1 MPVRPNL
8 LKREVRLGHPRL
20 VLSADVSWRSE
31 PGINRAYVWLSDGR
45 GVGYRDLDMGLDFP
59 SGPEHAGLLSAS
71 VEEWLATY
79 GVPCRRLDVVEP
91 LPASET
97 GVGLGAWWRR
107 RRRLKQEASLERG
120 QREWRLDHPLWRV
133 PTDPPRGDWRDL
145 VRNEPGQALW
155 DHLAT
160 LFELKARQER
170 NAWRHA
176 AQGEESLA
184 AELWRI
190 ARPGQWRYL
199 HSVPV
204 GSRGSDIDHVL
215 IGPGDVFTL
224 NTKNHR
230 GSNIWVSGN
239 TFMVNGTR
247 QRYLPNSRHEALRAG
262 RLLSQACGFPVAVR
276 GVIAVIDPRNFTIK
290 EHPADVAV
298 TTRVQLPRWLARQP
312 QALDPIR
319 VDAIFRIARRS
330 CTWSA

>member
-1 MPVRPNL
+1 VPVCLR
-8 LKREVRLGHPRL
+8 HPLL
-20 VLSADVSWRSE
+20 VLSADVSWRLE

-45 GVGYRDLDMGLDFP
+45 GVGYRDLDVGLDYP

-71 VEEWLATY
+71 VEEWLTTY
-79 GVPCRRLDVVEP
+79 GVPCRRPGLEEP
-91 LPASET
+91 SWAPESGA
-97 GVGLGAWWRR
+97 GLRAWWRR
-107 RRRLKQEASLERG
+107 RRRLKQQVSLERA

-160 LFELKARQER
+160 LSAPGFFEIKASQER
-170 NAWRHA
+170 NAWRHGA
-176 AQGEESLA
+176 HGEESLA

-215 IGPGDVFTL
+215 IGPAGVFTI

-230 GSNIWVSGN
+230 GSNIWVGGN

-247 QRYLPNSRHEALRAG
+247 HPYIRNSRHEALRTG
-262 RLLSQACGFPVAVR
+262 RLLSQACGFPVAAR
-276 GVIAVIDPRNFTIK
+276 GVIAVIDPRNMTIK
-290 EHPADVAV
+290 DRPPGVVV
-298 TTRVQLPRWLARQP
+298 TTRVQLSRWLARQP
-312 QALDPIR
+312 QVLDPNH
-319 VDAIFRIARRS
+319 VDAIFRVARRS
-330 CTWSA
+330 STWSA

>member
-1 MPVRPNL
+1 
-8 LKREVRLGHPRL
+8 

-45 GVGYRDLDMGLDFP
+45 GVGYRDLDVGLDYP
-59 SGPEHAGLLSAS
+59 SGPEHAGLLHAS

-79 GVPCRRLDVVEP
+79 GVPCRRPGFEENPPPTPD
-91 LPASET
+91 
-97 GVGLGAWWRR
+97 GGGGLRARWRR
-107 RRRLKQEASLERG
+107 RRRLKREASLERA

-155 DHLAT
+155 DHVAT
-160 LFELKARQER
+160 LSTPGFFDLKAGQER
-170 NAWRHA
+170 NAWRHG

-184 AELWRI
+184 AELRRI

-215 IGPGDVFTL
+215 IGPAGVFTI

-230 GSNIWVSGN
+230 GSNIWVGGN

-247 QRYLPNSRHEALRAG
+247 QHYIRNSRHEALRAG
-262 RLLSQACGFPVAVR
+262 RLLSQACGFPVAAR
-276 GVIAVIDPRNFTIK
+276 GVIAVVDPRSLTLK
-290 EHPADVAV
+290 ERPADVEV
-298 TTRVQLPRWLARQP
+298 TTRVQLSRWLARQP
-312 QALDPIR
+312 QVLDPNQ
-319 VDAIFRIARRS
+319 VDDIFRVARRS
-330 CTWSA
+330 STWNA